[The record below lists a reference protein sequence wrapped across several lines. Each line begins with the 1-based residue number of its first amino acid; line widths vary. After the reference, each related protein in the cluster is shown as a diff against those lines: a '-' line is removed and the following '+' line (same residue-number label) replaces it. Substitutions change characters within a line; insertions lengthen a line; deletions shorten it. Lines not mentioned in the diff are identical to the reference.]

1 MFDKEQEYKGQNYK
15 FDIDSSPQVFLL
27 FNKIYPN
34 SIKEKYSVSNPK
46 FFRYFSKK
54 DFSEKGYIEAPQG
67 NSINRLF
74 ALSNNISA
82 KGTIRIDGQVYEI
95 YNAVERL
102 SGDCF
107 FNFNTKK
114 VSVLK
119 RIEGIDEDKLRECVS
134 MHHSIYNLVLLQ
146 TMGNMQSRKQ
156 QGLKLSDNMYEQLDR
171 GDTFLYLL
179 DCLYK
184 NVNEEI
190 LTASTKTN
198 RNILKRYLKSN
209 FNNVYDY
216 AEQMLQIND
225 KNFIDRL
232 IENGNQKVD
241 SSNVNQFL
249 DLALEFWNKRK
260 MNIEPKING
269 NF

>member
-1 MFDKEQEYKGQNYK
+1 MFDTKQEYKGKIYK

-27 FNKIYPN
+27 FDKIYPN
-34 SIKEKYSVSNPK
+34 SIKEKYCVSNPK
-46 FFRYFSKK
+46 FFRFLSVK
-54 DFSEKGYIEAPQG
+54 EYIDAPQD
-67 NSINRLF
+67 NAINRLF
-74 ALSNNISA
+74 AVSNNISA
-82 KGTIRIDGQVYEI
+82 KGTIHINDQVYEL

-107 FNFNTKK
+107 FNFNSKK
-114 VSVLK
+114 VSILK
-119 RIEGIDEDKLRECVS
+119 RIEGIDMDKLRECVCL
-134 MHHSIYNLVLLQ
+134 HHSIYNLVLLQ

-156 QGLKLSDNMYEQLDR
+156 QGLKLSDKLYEQLDR

-179 DCLYK
+179 DCFYK

-225 KNFIDRL
+225 KNFIDKL
-232 IENGNQKVD
+232 IENGNRKLD

-249 DLALEFWNKRK
+249 DLALDFWDKRR
-260 MNIEPKING
+260 MNIEPKISR

>member
-1 MFDKEQEYKGQNYK
+1 MFYTEQEYKGQKYK

-27 FNKIYPN
+27 FDKIYPN

-46 FFRYFSKK
+46 FFRFLSVK
-54 DFSEKGYIEAPQG
+54 EYIDAPQD
-67 NSINRLF
+67 NAINRLF
-74 ALSNNISA
+74 AVSNKISA
-82 KGTIRIDGQVYEI
+82 KGTIRINGQVYEF

-107 FNFNTKK
+107 YNFNNKK
-114 VSVLK
+114 FNVLK
-119 RIEGIDEDKLRECVS
+119 SIEGIDEDKLRKCIR

-146 TMGNMQSRKQ
+146 TMGNMQMRKQ
-156 QGLKLSDNMYEQLDR
+156 LGLKLSDNMYEKLDR

-179 DCLYK
+179 DCFYK

-198 RNILKRYLKSN
+198 RNVLKGYLKSN

-225 KNFIDRL
+225 KNFIDKL
-232 IENGNQKVD
+232 IENGNQKLD

-249 DLALEFWNKRK
+249 DLALELWNKRR
-260 MNIEPKING
+260 MNIEPKINR

>member
-1 MFDKEQEYKGQNYK
+1 MFDKEQEYEGQKYK

-27 FNKIYPN
+27 FDKIYPN

-46 FFRYFSKK
+46 FFRYLK
-54 DFSEKGYIEAPQG
+54 KGYIEAPQG
-67 NSINRLF
+67 NLINRLF
-74 ALSNNISA
+74 AVSNNIYA
-82 KGTIRIDGQVYEI
+82 KGTIRIDGQVYEL
-95 YNAVERL
+95 YDAVERL

-107 FNFNTKK
+107 FNFNDKK
-114 VSVLK
+114 VRVLK
-119 RIEGIDEDKLRECVS
+119 RIEGINEDKLRECVS

-156 QGLKLSDNMYEQLDR
+156 QGLKLSDNIYEQLDR

-190 LTASTKTN
+190 LTASTDQN
-198 RNILKRYLKSN
+198 RNVLKRYLKSN

-216 AEQMLQIND
+216 TEQMLQIND
-225 KNFIDRL
+225 KNFIDKL
-232 IENGNQKVD
+232 IENGNQKLD

-249 DLALEFWNKRK
+249 DLALDFWDKRRT
-260 MNIEPKING
+260 NIEPKISS

>member
-1 MFDKEQEYKGQNYK
+1 
-15 FDIDSSPQVFLL
+15 
-27 FNKIYPN
+27 
-34 SIKEKYSVSNPK
+34 
-46 FFRYFSKK
+46 
-54 DFSEKGYIEAPQG
+54 
-67 NSINRLF
+67 
-74 ALSNNISA
+74 
-82 KGTIRIDGQVYEI
+82 
-95 YNAVERL
+95 
-102 SGDCF
+102 
-107 FNFNTKK
+107 
-114 VSVLK
+114 
-119 RIEGIDEDKLRECVS
+119 

-184 NVNEEI
+184 NLNEEI

-198 RNILKRYLKSN
+198 RNKLKRYLQSN

-225 KNFIDRL
+225 KNFIDKL
-232 IENGNQKVD
+232 IENGNQKLD
-241 SSNVNQFL
+241 RSNVNQFL
-249 DLALEFWNKRK
+249 DLALDFWNKRR
-260 MNIEPKING
+260 MNIEPKISR

>member
-107 FNFNTKK
+107 LILIPKK
-114 VSVLK
+114 
-119 RIEGIDEDKLRECVS
+119 
-134 MHHSIYNLVLLQ
+134 
-146 TMGNMQSRKQ
+146 
-156 QGLKLSDNMYEQLDR
+156 
-171 GDTFLYLL
+171 
-179 DCLYK
+179 
-184 NVNEEI
+184 
-190 LTASTKTN
+190 
-198 RNILKRYLKSN
+198 
-209 FNNVYDY
+209 
-216 AEQMLQIND
+216 
-225 KNFIDRL
+225 
-232 IENGNQKVD
+232 
-241 SSNVNQFL
+241 
-249 DLALEFWNKRK
+249 LAY
-260 MNIEPKING
+260 
-269 NF
+269 